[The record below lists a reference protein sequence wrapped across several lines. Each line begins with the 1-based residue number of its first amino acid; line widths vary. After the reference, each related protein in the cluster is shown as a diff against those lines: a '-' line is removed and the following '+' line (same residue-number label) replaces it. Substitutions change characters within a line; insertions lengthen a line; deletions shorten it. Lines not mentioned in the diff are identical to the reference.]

1 MIKAHDREHITELIT
16 AFQKVGKR
24 PTLLKAFLVDIL
36 TREEYEDLTLRLQI
50 LKLLKKGLPQRD
62 IAKKLGV
69 SIAKITRGSRLLQN
83 KKSGSWWNAVV
94 RARR

>member
-1 MIKAHDREHITELIT
+1 MTNPRHITELIA